1 MDYKN
6 LVEKNIYFVKPDEQL
21 SQIITPLKKEKV
33 VFVKDNSK
41 LYGAISKK
49 SFMLIGTDLSKIK
62 ARNIAKT
69 VPELSKKTSSNEMV
83 DAFVESNLEKL
94 PYFENNEIIGYIS
107 RNKVLQNIVLPEL
120 DATVED
126 VMSKNIVFINVEDNI
141 AQVLALLKEHGIK
154 KLVALKNGELAGV
167 ITITNIFNYFVS
179 GDRINLDN
187 LRNTKVGAV
196 MKEDII
202 SINPNK
208 HISEAIKKLTEG
220 KTSSLVVHE
229 NKDIKGI
236 LTKTDILEKFLAIQ
250 KKQNFSIQISS
261 KFEKLPTDVVNAK
274 LEQLSKFFGE
284 NEETHIF
291 VHLNLGHE
299 KYKGSPLVH
308 CRLRI
313 VSPRNC
319 ENISVEG
326 WGIDQ
331 AIELA
336 VQKVKRRIVKERET
350 FY

>member
-6 LVEKNIYFVKPDEQL
+6 LVEKNIYFVEPDEQL
-21 SQIITPLKKEKV
+21 SKIINKLRSEKV
-33 VFVKDNSK
+33 VFVKDKTK

-49 SFMLIGTDLSKIK
+49 SFMLLGTDLSKIK
-62 ARNIAKT
+62 VKNIAKS
-69 VPELSKKTSSNEMV
+69 VPELSKKTTPQAMV
-83 DAFVESNLEKL
+83 EAFVESNLEKL
-94 PYFENNEIIGYIS
+94 PYFENKDIIGYIS
-107 RNKVLQNIVLPEL
+107 RNKVLENIILPEL
-120 DATVED
+120 NVTVEE
-126 VMSKNIVFINVEDNI
+126 VMSKNVVFINVNDNI

-154 KLVALKNGELAGV
+154 KLVALDNGELAGV

-187 LRNTKVGAV
+187 LRNTKVKDV

-202 SINPNK
+202 SIGPSK
-208 HISEAIKKLTEG
+208 HISDAIKKLTGG

-236 LTKTDILEKFLAIQ
+236 LTKTDILEKYLATQ
-250 KKQNFSIQISS
+250 KKQNFSVQITS
-261 KFEKLPTDVVNAK
+261 KLDKLPVDVVNK
-274 LEQLSKFFGE
+274 KVEQLSRFFRDD
-284 NEETHIF
+284 EETHIF
-291 VHLNLGHE
+291 VHLTLGNE

-313 VSPRNC
+313 VSPRNS

-326 WGIDQ
+326 WGLDQ

-336 VQKVKRRIVKERET
+336 IQKVKRRIVKERDT